1 MLTMLLY
8 ALGCI
13 LALSGMFCTLLGL
26 LTVFYWC
33 KPPNHPADSS
43 NRLNNVASWWIGLT
57 RQEVVAEC
65 YKYFRQDVMDNV
77 KDVDKAA
84 MEEQEDG

>member
-33 KPPNHPADSS
+33 KPPKHPADSS

-57 RQEVVAEC
+57 RQEVLAEC

-77 KDVDKAA
+77 KDVDRANLG
-84 MEEQEDG
+84 E